1 MCVNILYKSAG
12 DEGVETLP
20 ASHRIYA
27 RIAFGTTFYGFG
39 NLVWEPQMTQMA
51 LLGKNKSN
59 GTCQLFVF
67 STPLFF
73 ITFFF
78 ILINESRLDRV

>member
-1 MCVNILYKSAG
+1 MCVNLLYKSTG

-39 NLVWEPQMTQMA
+39 NLVWESQMTQMA

-67 STPLFF
+67 FGLFF
-73 ITFFF
+73 FTFFF
-78 ILINESRLDRV
+78 ILKNESRLDKV